1 MFNCYRYNNSGGG
14 GRGWVLDEQLHFAI
28 MKRVVCIQR
37 YVKTKVER
45 KNFIMLRESV
55 QLLQV

>member
-1 MFNCYRYNNSGGG
+1 MGEG
-14 GRGWVLDEQLHFAI
+14 GWVLDEQLHYAI

-55 QLLQV
+55 QLLVVNLSVGVGE

>member
-1 MFNCYRYNNSGGG
+1 MGVGE
-14 GRGWVLDEQLHFAI
+14 GWVLDEQLHYAI

>member
-1 MFNCYRYNNSGGG
+1 M
-14 GRGWVLDEQLHFAI
+14 LDEQLHFVI
-28 MKRVVCIQR
+28 IKRVVCIQR

-55 QLLQV
+55 QLLHV